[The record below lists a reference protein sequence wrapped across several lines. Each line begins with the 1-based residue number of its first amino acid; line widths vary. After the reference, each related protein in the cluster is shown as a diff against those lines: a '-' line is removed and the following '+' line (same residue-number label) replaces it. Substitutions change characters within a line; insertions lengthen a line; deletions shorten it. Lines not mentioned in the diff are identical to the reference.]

1 MPVCRFASLKGR
13 SNVNHREGNMLKISA
28 YMILVWLALAVC
40 RYAAANEEDICF
52 AGESPSLQ
60 TVIPCYNQQLA
71 TLPLSFSL
79 KSVDSGHDTEIRHY
93 RLMSQSWSPQDAIRP
108 TQWWHDVDIYIPNGA
123 LTRKALLVMDDD
135 CACSAAGPKATGNQ
149 KAAFSAEA
157 LAAQSKTVVVVV
169 NRLPYPYLEYQNEG
183 RRRAGEESRAR
194 GWRLFLDDADEYLMM
209 PLHIPMTAA
218 LSQAMTLA
226 QRELHQWG
234 IDKFIVAG
242 VADGGTAAMLAARS
256 DQRIDAVVAIFP
268 DGIAA
273 RQVMKHTYRTYGGRW
288 PLAFHP
294 YYQLGIDRRIE
305 TPAFD
310 KLMQIEDPTAY
321 PLPVGRERPPVPKYL
336 IIAGGD
342 ERYPPDSTRFY
353 LHKLPGEISLR
364 AIADGDRAVSRQAA
378 ERAVLALVNRRQRDI
393 ALPTIEVQSSASE
406 AALRTLRFS
415 EPPVRVSRW
424 TAHNRAARDFRYSC
438 GVRFTSAPL
447 AAAGENRGEFR
458 LVTPA
463 QGWAATFIEAEFSD
477 GYIATSPVF
486 ITPDD
491 RYPIAAPA
499 GDGLACETLPGRG
512 LGEDYRHDD

>member
-1 MPVCRFASLKGR
+1 MPVCRRAGLRGR
-13 SNVNHREGNMLKISA
+13 CNANYRGGKMLKISA
-28 YMILVWLALAVC
+28 YITLIWLALAVC
-40 RYAAANEEDICF
+40 RYAAAKEEDTCF
-52 AGESPSLQ
+52 ADEHPALQ

-79 KSVDSGHDTEIRHY
+79 KSVESGQHAEIRHY

-123 LTRKALLVMDDD
+123 FTGKALLVMSED
-135 CACSAAGPKATGNQ
+135 CACSAAGPGTSGNQ
-149 KAAFSAEA
+149 KPAFSAEA

-183 RRRAGEESRAR
+183 RRRSGAESRAR

-218 LSQAMTLA
+218 LSQTMTLA
-226 QRELHQWG
+226 QRELRQWG

-242 VADGGTAAMLAARS
+242 VSEGGTTALLTALS
-256 DQRIDAVVAIFP
+256 DERIDAVAAIFP
-268 DGIAA
+268 EGIAA

-310 KLMQIEDPTAY
+310 KLMQIEDPIEY
-321 PLPVGRERPPVPKYL
+321 PPLAERGRPPAPKYF
-336 IIAGGD
+336 IVAGGD

-353 LHKLPGEISLR
+353 LNKLPGEVSMR
-364 AIADGDRAVSRQAA
+364 AIAGD
-378 ERAVLALVNRRQRDI
+378 ERTVPERGVLALVNRRQRDI
-393 ALPTIEVQSSASE
+393 ALPTIEVQSNASE
-406 AALRTLRFS
+406 TALRTLRFS
-415 EPPVRVSRW
+415 EPPIRVLRW
-424 TAHNRAARDFRYSC
+424 TAHNRTARDFRYSC
-438 GVRFTSAPL
+438 GVRYTSAPL
-447 AAAGENRGEFR
+447 EANRGEFR
-458 LVTPA
+458 LNAPA
-463 QGWAATFIEAEFSD
+463 QGWEATFIEAEFSD

-491 RYPIAAPA
+491 RYPIVAPA